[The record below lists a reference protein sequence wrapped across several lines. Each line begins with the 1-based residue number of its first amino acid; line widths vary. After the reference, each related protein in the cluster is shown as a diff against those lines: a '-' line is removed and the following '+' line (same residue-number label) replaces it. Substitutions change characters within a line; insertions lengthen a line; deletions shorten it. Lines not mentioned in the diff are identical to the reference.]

1 MSSLMGPNGLVLAT
15 AMVVSAGTVILFD
28 LLQEKYLSTIQFEL
42 TNNKQEYSPHG
53 KYILK
58 SCLSSGGKKKDS
70 SKKKKKRVHFAAN
83 VKDSNGNGEEY
94 RREFNKYY
102 SKVLSNSCGMPEE
115 SRTLYPGIL
124 KDRVHRMDFT
134 Y

>member
-1 MSSLMGPNGLVLAT
+1 MSSLMGSNGLVLAT

-28 LLQEKYLSTIQFEL
+28 LLREKYLSTIQFEL

-53 KYILK
+53 KHILK
-58 SCLSSGGKKKDS
+58 SCLSSGE
-70 SKKKKKRVHFAAN
+70 KKKKKRVHFAAN

-94 RREFNKYY
+94 RRVFKKYY
-102 SKVLSNSCGMPEE
+102 SKTQSNSCGMPEN
-115 SRTLYPGIL
+115 RRALYTGIL
-124 KDRVHRMDFT
+124 KDRVHRMEFS